1 VFLSVLFQAV
11 QYQIER
17 ILEEAERVLG
27 GSDAAAGQLAE
38 GVVENHGG
46 QQAGQQ
52 GINGMNQRDFAE
64 LAAGDAAL
72 QYPASIW
79 LLGMITSSK

>member
-46 QQAGQQ
+46 QRGQQ
-52 GINGMNQRDFAE
+52 GINGMDQRDFAE